1 VDERKKRSIKTLLE
15 QVEILNGIAT
25 SFSSFAKMPTPV
37 LTKVNIADS
46 LRKAVNLY
54 ANGSNG
60 KVALKAE
67 FDHEAMLGDEQLLI
81 RIFSNLI
88 LNGLQSY
95 QRESDASVEVVLTK
109 KDNQCLISFSDRGV
123 GISEEDKS
131 KIFTPSFSTKKS
143 GSGLGLAIAK
153 QGIEYMNG
161 TIWFESEVR
170 MGAVFYIKLSLV

>member
-1 VDERKKRSIKTLLE
+1 
-15 QVEILNGIAT
+15 
-25 SFSSFAKMPTPV
+25 MPTPV

-60 KVALKAE
+60 KVTLKAE
-67 FDHEAMLGDEQLLI
+67 FNHEAVLGDEQLLI

-109 KDNQCLISFSDRGV
+109 KDKQCLISFSDRGV

>member
-1 VDERKKRSIKTLLE
+1 V
-15 QVEILNGIAT
+15 
-25 SFSSFAKMPTPV
+25 
-37 LTKVNIADS
+37 
-46 LRKAVNLY
+46 
-54 ANGSNG
+54 
-60 KVALKAE
+60 
-67 FDHEAMLGDEQLLI
+67 LGDEQLLI

-95 QRESDASVEVVLTK
+95 QRESDASVEVILTK
-109 KDNQCLISFSDRGV
+109 EDNQCLISFSDRGV